1 MKKPLLY
8 IICFL
13 ASVLLIGSAVA
24 ADKVIVKQI
33 TGDVVTIDV
42 AVKTLTVKG
51 KKAEVVITADDKT
64 TVKMNKEKKTLSDIK
79 VGDKVTLKYAE
90 IEGKKVARS
99 IMIIPAKTEKKGGEP
114 VKQADP
120 AKPAKSAPKSGY

>member
-8 IICFL
+8 LICFFV
-13 ASVLLIGSAVA
+13 AVFMTGSAIA
-24 ADKVIVKQI
+24 AEKIIVKQI

-64 TVKMNKEKKTLSDIK
+64 TVKMDKEKKTLSDIK
-79 VGDKVTLKYAE
+79 VGDRVTLKYAE
-90 IEGKKVARS
+90 IEGKKIARS
-99 IMIIPAKTEKKGGEP
+99 IEIKTANTGKKGAE
-114 VKQADP
+114 P
-120 AKPAKSAPKSGY
+120 AKPAKPAPKSGY

>member
-13 ASVLLIGSAVA
+13 VVFFISGSGIA
-24 ADKVIVKQI
+24 ADKVIVRQI

-51 KKAEVVITADDKT
+51 KKAEVVVTADDKT
-64 TVKMNKEKKTLSDIK
+64 VVKMNKEKKTLSDIK

-90 IEGKKVARS
+90 VEGKNIVRS
-99 IMIIPAKTEKKGGEP
+99 IEIKPAKTEKKGVEP
-114 VKQADP
+114 AKQA
-120 AKPAKSAPKSGY
+120 K

>member
-1 MKKPLLY
+1 MKKLLLPV
-8 IICFL
+8 ICFL
-13 ASVLLIGSAVA
+13 AAVFMIGSAGA

-33 TGDVVTIDV
+33 TGEVVTIDV

-64 TVKMNKEKKTLSDIK
+64 TVKVNKEKKNLSDIK

-90 IEGKKVARS
+90 IAGKKIARS
-99 IMIIPAKTEKKGGEP
+99 IEIKTAKTGKKGM
-114 VKQADP
+114 DP
-120 AKPAKSAPKSGY
+120 AKPAK

>member
-8 IICFL
+8 LICFIV
-13 ASVLLIGSAVA
+13 AVFMIGSAIA

-64 TVKMNKEKKTLSDIK
+64 TVKLNKEKKTLSDIK

-90 IEGKKVARS
+90 TDGKKIARS
-99 IMIIPAKTEKKGGEP
+99 IEIKPEKTEKKGVES
-114 VKQADP
+114 

>member
-1 MKKPLLY
+1 MKKPLLFV
-8 IICFL
+8 ICFF
-13 ASVLLIGSAVA
+13 AAVLMTGSAIA

-51 KKAEVVITADDKT
+51 RKAEVVITADDKT
-64 TVKMNKEKKTLSDIK
+64 TVKVNKEKKTLSDIK

-90 IEGKKVARS
+90 VEGKKIARS
-99 IMIIPAKTEKKGGEP
+99 IEIKTAKTGKKGAE
-114 VKQADP
+114 P
-120 AKPAKSAPKSGY
+120 AKP

>member
-8 IICFL
+8 LICFL
-13 ASVLLIGSAVA
+13 VAVLMAGSAIA

-90 IEGKKVARS
+90 VEGKKIARS
-99 IMIIPAKTEKKGGEP
+99 IEIKTATTENKGAE
-114 VKQADP
+114 P

>member
-8 IICFL
+8 VICFL
-13 ASVLLIGSAVA
+13 VAVLMIGSAIA
-24 ADKVIVKQI
+24 AEKVIVKQI

-90 IEGKKVARS
+90 IEGKKIARS
-99 IMIIPAKTEKKGGEP
+99 IEIKTATTEKKGVE
-114 VKQADP
+114 P
-120 AKPAKSAPKSGY
+120 AKPAKSAPKSSY

>member
-1 MKKPLLY
+1 MRKPLLY
-8 IICFL
+8 VICFL
-13 ASVLLIGSAVA
+13 VAFFIIGSAIA

-90 IEGKKVARS
+90 IEGKKIARS
-99 IMIIPAKTEKKGGEP
+99 IVIKTAKTEKKGLEP
-114 VKQADP
+114 AKQA
-120 AKPAKSAPKSGY
+120 K